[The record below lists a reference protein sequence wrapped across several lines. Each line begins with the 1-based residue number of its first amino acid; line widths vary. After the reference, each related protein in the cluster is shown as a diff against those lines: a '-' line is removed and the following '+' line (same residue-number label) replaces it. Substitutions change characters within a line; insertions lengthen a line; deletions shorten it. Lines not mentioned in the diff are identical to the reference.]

1 MKGIILNFKVEK
13 GFGFILGEDNK
24 KYFFHISNV
33 FNPMDIE
40 RNYNVDFTVQNS
52 KKGLN
57 AINITIRTPL
67 YSGKSRDKMLI
78 INSLRIRASDI
89 KTYQVEYDFCYGS
102 NEEYDGYVVID
113 TYSGKRHRVFLSY
126 CKDDCSDGQY
136 QNNWRGCRGYEYVN
150 EVLNYLDEEL
160 NNLI

>member
-40 RNYNVDFTVQNS
+40 RNYSVDFTVQNS

-57 AINITIRTPL
+57 AINITILTPL
-67 YSGKSRDKMLI
+67 DSGKTRDKMLI
-78 INSLRIRASDI
+78 INTLRIRASDI
-89 KTYQVEYDFCYGS
+89 RTYQVEYDFCYDS
-102 NEEYDGYVVID
+102 NEKYDAYVVID

-126 CKDDCSDGQY
+126 CQNCSDYAY
-136 QNNWRGCRGYEYVN
+136 QQNMRGCRGQEYVD